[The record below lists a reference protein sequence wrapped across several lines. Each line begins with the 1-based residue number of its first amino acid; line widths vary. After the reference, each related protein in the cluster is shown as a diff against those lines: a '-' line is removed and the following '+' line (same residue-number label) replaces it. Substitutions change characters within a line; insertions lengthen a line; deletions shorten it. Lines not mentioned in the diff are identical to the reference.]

1 MASKN
6 VKKLVY
12 HSALAAMIIVATA
25 FLKITV
31 PLYGGYIHMGDGF
44 IFAAAYL
51 LGPMAFIP
59 AAIGSCIAD
68 FILGYA
74 LYAPATFVI
83 KGLMGL
89 FAGFALKGSKKLA
102 RNLVVYILAEIIM
115 IAGYFFYELLIYDGI
130 TPALLGIAYNG
141 IQGLCG
147 VVMGMLFVPVAK
159 RIRL

>member
-12 HSALAAMIIVATA
+12 HGALAAMIIVATA
-25 FLKITV
+25 FLKI
-31 PLYGGYIHMGDGF
+31 PAPFGYAHMGDGF
-44 IFAAAYL
+44 IFTAAVI

-74 LYAPATFVI
+74 IYAPATFVI
-83 KGLMGL
+83 KGLMGF
-89 FAGFALKGSKKLA
+89 FAGSTLKGGGKPVK
-102 RNLVVYILAEIIM
+102 NLIVFILAEIIM
-115 IAGYFFYELLIYDGI
+115 IAGYFLYELVIYDGI
-130 TPALLGIAYNG
+130 APAISGIPYNG
-141 IQGLCG
+141 VQGLCG

-159 RIRL
+159 RVKL